1 MGLGWVCELLNYIP
15 HLIGIGEGY
24 LLFINDDH
32 FPHILYCRNCAL
44 HTVSKILGIFNMARG
59 VFIFII
65 FVGKRRILLQVG
77 FKDTCIPCAN
87 HGRWRIFSCLDKTR
101 SQMTEVASRD
111 TTQFSSGTVIIFLLS
126 AAAVYLGWI
135 LPYHFMPM

>member
-1 MGLGWVCELLNYIP
+1 MLCFRLVLVMGLGWVCELLNYIP
-15 HLIGIGEGY
+15 HLIGIGGEGY

-59 VFIFII
+59 LLIFII
-65 FVGKRRILLQVG
+65 FVGKKRILLQVG

-87 HGRWRIFSCLDKTR
+87 LCRWRIFSCLDKTR

-111 TTQFSSGTVIIFLLS
+111 TTQFSSGKYQSLFISCLQQLHI
-126 AAAVYLGWI
+126 
-135 LPYHFMPM
+135 